1 MTTDTETI
9 RGWLTGR
16 LPDDLFTGP
25 AEIEIDRDE
34 IVIIGPIEPPAI
46 EEGADEATRDAA
58 VQGRVK
64 RFREETR
71 GVRMKVAQD
80 AELKFDRK
88 VSWGARIDDSSYL
101 FTHLSVPVMT
111 RLRMRERRVLDTL
124 VDSGVATSRSDAL
137 AWCVRLVE
145 RNQGEWLSD
154 LRDAF
159 ENVERVRSQGP
170 QN

>member
-25 AEIEIDRDE
+25 PDIEIDRDE
-34 IVIIGPIEPPAI
+34 IVVTGPIEAPAL
-46 EEGADEATRDAA
+46 EEGADAATKEAA

-64 RFREETR
+64 RFREDTR
-71 GVRMKVAQD
+71 GRRMKVAQD
-80 AELKFDRK
+80 AEAKFGRK
-88 VSWGARIDDSSYL
+88 VSWGVRIDDSRYL
-101 FTHLSVPVMT
+101 FTHLSIPVMT
-111 RLRMRERRVLDTL
+111 RLRMAERRVLDTL
-124 VDSGVATSRSDAL
+124 VDSGAASSRSDAL

-145 RNQGEWLSD
+145 KNQGEWLKD

-159 ENVERVRSQGP
+159 ENVERVRSKGP
-170 QN
+170 QG